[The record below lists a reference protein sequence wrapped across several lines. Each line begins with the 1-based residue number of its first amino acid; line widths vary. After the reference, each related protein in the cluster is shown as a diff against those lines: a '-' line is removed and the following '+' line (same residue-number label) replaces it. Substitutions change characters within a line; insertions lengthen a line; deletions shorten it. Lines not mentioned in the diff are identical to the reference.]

1 MPWTLT
7 NTRGFDHHPQGDHS
21 EERQAKIIMD
31 NYPKANNVSRQGS
44 ELRQVMKRT
53 YVASKVSRKC
63 SNIVQWHSSLQ
74 EDLLLRLSYD
84 IHLLVSRRLASV
96 VILDSVFLSL

>member
-7 NTRGFDHHPQGDHS
+7 NTRRFDHHPQGDHS
-21 EERQAKIIMD
+21 EERQAKNIVSHFVIMD
-31 NYPKANNVSRQGS
+31 NYPREREISRQGS

-63 SNIVQWHSSLQ
+63 SNIVQ
-74 EDLLLRLSYD
+74 
-84 IHLLVSRRLASV
+84 
-96 VILDSVFLSL
+96 